1 MACVPKG
8 RPKVAQEDRA
18 GVYSS
23 IISVHRA
30 MLILIQAFVECIQTG
45 EFMHVYN
52 VIIVLK
58 EILPFFP
65 LSAVAQETGA
75 QLDKTMDQFLEKEE
89 RGDLKILGRA

>member
-1 MACVPKG
+1 
-8 RPKVAQEDRA
+8 
-18 GVYSS
+18 
-23 IISVHRA
+23 
-30 MLILIQAFVECIQTG
+30 
-45 EFMHVYN
+45 MHVYN
-52 VIIVLK
+52 AIIVLK

>member
-1 MACVPKG
+1 
-8 RPKVAQEDRA
+8 
-18 GVYSS
+18 
-23 IISVHRA
+23 

-52 VIIVLK
+52 AIIVLK

-75 QLDKTMDQFLEKEE
+75 LLDLWISPWRKRSEAT
-89 RGDLKILGRA
+89 

>member
-18 GVYSS
+18 GVCNF
-23 IISVHRA
+23 IIS
-30 MLILIQAFVECIQTG
+30 MLILIQAFVECIQTR
-45 EFMHVYN
+45 EFMRVYN
-52 VIIVLK
+52 AIIVLK